1 MADNTMAI
9 AGLSGA
15 TFQLARSQTIATSV
29 NLSMLQRAVLVVG
42 GGGPT
47 FAAGQEPLL
56 DGTAYTATDGVA
68 YFRPQI
74 MVAGR
79 PPGRRPG
86 PDVWFLKDDAG
97 DISLQ
102 WTLATAPFPANPAAV
117 PLPFTI
123 TAVRMEWAQG
133 SFDFVA
139 PGVEPVEGHAPDQP
153 AYLIHGGAPLLRE
166 KANELEAAMN
176 RPDSACR
183 LTVTYTY
190 DYTVQV
196 PVDGGQSPTGPV
208 LDVPIVRDH
217 RHDIGDAV
225 VRDHRI
231 RDGVRLSPQADL
243 VSFDVSAAVVAEP
256 AMSAVPVAG
265 LTRRFDARISNVF
278 EGAALS
284 AIFAAQQT
292 NPENRTQTVVRSV
305 PFVFEPSDEQN
316 APIYRSLHGA
326 ANLTD
331 AWVRGDGGW
340 MSGSEL
346 PNTVYRLPDDLRLAW
361 DTELGGP
368 HMVPTLHRATTGDM
382 RVRLLVRLAPWH
394 DTRKVALVRKL
405 VNLPAAHVVIG
416 EVDKSMLRMGGS
428 FPEELSVVGDAGAPA
443 PLTGLDLTLDLSLAY
458 YQLFCEQITTPIGV
472 PGTVDVVLA
481 TSPPATEGAEAT
493 AQATTVPVQLRLDRV
508 DDLPCSVALPE
519 VSSPR
524 TVTVTNLSG
533 VDITVAG
540 AEVTLLQVD
549 EESVTP
555 VDTCPGRCTAT
566 FPLTIPSTG
575 SVELPIE
582 PAEEAATPDAQMIWN
597 GVLFELVDKR
607 LLTTPDQM
615 LKHLHELAGASD
627 SSRDLSVS
635 SPVFATGTVP
645 ERWKGLV
652 SIEVEV
658 TPPGG
663 APTSVVLSP
672 TNPSRTIAARITL
685 QDVAAGAP
693 GGISAVGF
701 RVRNNYADHQGQ
713 WTESQQQSGTDL
725 VVYPNATPG
734 D

>member
-9 AGLSGA
+9 AGLSGE

-29 NLSMLQRAVLVVG
+29 TLSMLQRAVLVVG

-47 FAAGQEPLL
+47 FPAGQEPLL

-68 YFRPQI
+68 YYRPQI

-86 PDVWFLKDDAG
+86 PDVWFLKDDNG

-102 WTLATAPFPANPAAV
+102 WTLATAPFTANPAAV
-117 PLPFTI
+117 PVPFTI
-123 TAVRMEWAQG
+123 TAVKMEWAQG

-139 PGVEPVEGHAPDQP
+139 PGLEPVEGHPPDQP
-153 AYLIHGGAPLLRE
+153 AYLVHGGAPILRE

-176 RPDSACR
+176 HPDSACR

-190 DYTVQV
+190 AYTVQV
-196 PVDGGQSPTGPV
+196 PVDDGQSPTGPV
-208 LDVPIVRDH
+208 LDGPIVRDH
-217 RHDIGDAV
+217 RHPVLDDVII
-225 VRDHRI
+225 RDHRLSE
-231 RDGVRLSPQADL
+231 RVRISPQADFEPL
-243 VSFDVSAAVVAEP
+243 VPATVMAAEIP
-256 AMSAVPVAG
+256 ITS
-265 LTRRFDARISNVF
+265 LTRRFDPRISAVL
-278 EGAALS
+278 EGQNLAQL
-284 AIFAAQQT
+284 IAAQPT
-292 NPENRTQTVVRSV
+292 TPENRTQTVVRSV

-316 APIYRSLHGA
+316 GPIYRSLHGA

-331 AWVRGDGGW
+331 AWVRGEAGW
-340 MSGSEL
+340 MCGSDL

-361 DTELGGP
+361 DAELGGP
-368 HMVPTLHRATTGDM
+368 HMVPTLHRTTAGDM
-382 RVRLLVRLAPWH
+382 RVRLLLRLAPWH
-394 DTRKVALVRKL
+394 DARKLAMVRKL

-416 EVDKSMLRMGGS
+416 EVDKSMLHMGGS
-428 FPEELSVVGDAGAPA
+428 FPEELTVVGNADAPA

-458 YQLFCEQITTPIGV
+458 YQLFCSQITTPIGV

-481 TSPPATEGAEAT
+481 TSPPATEGAQAT
-493 AQATTVPVQLRLDRV
+493 AQATTVDVQLRLDHV
-508 DDLPCSVALPE
+508 DDLPCDVALPE
-519 VSSPR
+519 VPSPR
-524 TVTVTNLSG
+524 TVTVTNVSG
-533 VDITVAG
+533 VDITVGG

-549 EESVTP
+549 EDSVTP

-607 LLTTPDQM
+607 LITTPDQM

-627 SSRDLSVS
+627 TSRDLTVT
-635 SPVFATGTVP
+635 SPVFSTGTLP

-658 TPPGG
+658 TPPG
-663 APTSVVLSP
+663 ATPTSVVLSP
-672 TNPSRTIAARITL
+672 TAASKTIAARITL

-693 GGISAVGF
+693 GGITAVDF
-701 RVRNNYADHQGQ
+701 RVRNNYVDHQGQ
-713 WTESQQQSGTDL
+713 WTTSQRQSGTDL